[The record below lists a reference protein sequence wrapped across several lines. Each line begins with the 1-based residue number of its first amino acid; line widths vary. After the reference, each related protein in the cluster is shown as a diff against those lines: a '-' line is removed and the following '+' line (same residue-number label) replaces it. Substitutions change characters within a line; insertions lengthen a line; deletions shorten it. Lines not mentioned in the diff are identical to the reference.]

1 MRTDGHTDRTSQL
14 ADNETYRWVDGGTDG
29 WKNGRTI
36 HTERQTNKGD
46 DRQAGDIDTEK
57 QTD

>member
-1 MRTDGHTDRTSQL
+1 MRTDGQTDRTSQL
-14 ADNETYRWVDGGTDG
+14 ADNETDRRADIGTDG

-36 HTERQTNKGD
+36 HTERQTDKGD

-57 QTD
+57 RTD